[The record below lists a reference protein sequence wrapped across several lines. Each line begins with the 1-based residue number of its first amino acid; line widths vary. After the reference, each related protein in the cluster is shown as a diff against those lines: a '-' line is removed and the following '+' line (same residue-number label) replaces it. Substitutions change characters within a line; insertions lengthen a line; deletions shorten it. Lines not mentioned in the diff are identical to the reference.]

1 MLKLGVAYTL
11 SLLKY
16 IRKGY
21 GDNMILTSR
30 IAKNYEKIIKSGRYE
45 ADKVPDTMKRMP
57 NSSNEVPD
65 TIEKMPDNEQE
76 QQIYKYVLENGSVT
90 AAETAELLEV
100 KPRRARAV
108 LLNMVKNGY
117 LRKEGAARST
127 IYVKNTEGR

>member
-45 ADKVPDTMKRMP
+45 ADKMLSDLEAAYKRRLM
-57 NSSNEVPD
+57 
-65 TIEKMPDNEQE
+65 TLTEKEYLEGLVQAD
-76 QQIYKYVLENGSVT
+76 LENRV
-90 AAETAELLEV
+90 EEQV
-100 KPRRARAV
+100 KQ
-108 LLNMVKNGY
+108 LG
-117 LRKEGAARST
+117 
-127 IYVKNTEGR
+127 